1 MVMDNNSSQIKEGNE
16 PTYKKK
22 KGFQPLH
29 ICWGSFLIDVL
40 FRKGSAHS
48 NHGTDYTDRVKAVV
62 ELIRKRYSQEV
73 PIILCADSGFADQK
87 AFEYFEEELHI
98 HYITTSR
105 LYKDIKEYAA
115 STEAKAY
122 KEFTNGKAV
131 WRYFEFAN
139 KRASWKKFRRA
150 IFTTLSVMNMDNI

>member
-62 ELIRKRYSQEV
+62 ELI
-73 PIILCADSGFADQK
+73 
-87 AFEYFEEELHI
+87 
-98 HYITTSR
+98 T
-105 LYKDIKEYAA
+105 
-115 STEAKAY
+115 
-122 KEFTNGKAV
+122 
-131 WRYFEFAN
+131 
-139 KRASWKKFRRA
+139 
-150 IFTTLSVMNMDNI
+150 